1 MNVNNEITSLK
12 ERLLYIDKTDDRHFI
27 DKIVELYEEG
37 VDEQTLQSIFW
48 QRYEIEDWLRDK
60 SLEGKD
66 YTVLYK
72 ENEKGIFRSTTYKTE
87 VVKQVWLSTLVAED
101 EDVTINMPTS
111 FEEAHL
117 LGMVGW
123 CFCDNEGYWIQHTNP
138 TSQDGCEETI
148 YFIHNVLQEN
158 PDDYTTDM
166 VKMDGSHEILNRKH
180 HHLNALQYLRSV
192 GDMANKLVPSTK
204 RITESKSNKNMK
216 KNVVKINENTLRQI
230 VAESVKKVLKET
242 LNPKELEN
250 YYGDKYTSYMK
261 NRDETIQFLLKVYP
275 DYREEI
281 EEYADSGEDTPSAP
295 ASIRIASFEKFMEN
309 NNYFP
314 L

>member
-1 MNVNNEITSLK
+1 MNANSKITSLK
-12 ERLLYIDKTDDRHFI
+12 ERLLYLDKTDDKHFI

-87 VVKQVWLSTLVAED
+87 DVKQVWLSTLVAED

-111 FEEAHL
+111 FEEAHT

-123 CFCDNEGYWIQHTNP
+123 CFCDNEDYWIQHTSP
-138 TSQDGCEETI
+138 TSQDGCGETI

-166 VKMDGSHEILNRKH
+166 VKRGGNHEILNRKH
-180 HHLNALQYLRSV
+180 NHLNVSQYLRSV
-192 GDMANKLVPSTK
+192 GDLARILVPAT
-204 RITESKSNKNMK
+204 REITESKTNKNMK
-216 KNVVKINENTLRQI
+216 NNVIKLNENTLRLI
-230 VAESVKKVLKET
+230 VAESVRKVLNEGV
-242 LNPKELEN
+242 NPEIVDAMKQYLFATRNLRVAFSREDVAYGTTQGMNWEDMLTNIEGEIMEFLE
-250 YYGDKYTSYMK
+250 GC
-261 NRDETIQFLLKVYP
+261 
-275 DYREEI
+275 
-281 EEYADSGEDTPSAP
+281 
-295 ASIRIASFEKFMEN
+295 
-309 NNYFP
+309 
-314 L
+314 